1 MRGVL
6 FLCTGNSCR
15 SQMAEGFGQAF
26 LSGKTVEVFSAGL
39 DPQGIH
45 PLAITVME
53 ERGVDIRSQRSTHVE
68 EIPLER
74 VDFVITLCDSAAQ
87 SCPAMPGKEVLDWGM
102 EDPAAA
108 LVEDDAGLEEQLA
121 PFRRA
126 RDLIEERVKALAE
139 KL

>member
-74 VDFVITLCDSAAQ
+74 FDLVITLCGSAAQ

>member
-1 MRGVL
+1 
-6 FLCTGNSCR
+6 
-15 SQMAEGFGQAF
+15 MAEGFGQAF

>member
-26 LSGKTVEVFSAGL
+26 LSGKAVEVFSAGL
-39 DPQGIH
+39 APQGIH

-74 VDFVITLCDSAAQ
+74 VDLVITLCDSAAQ

-108 LVEDDAGLEEQLA
+108 LVEGDAGLEEQLA

-126 RDLIEERVKALAE
+126 RDLIEERVKALVE